1 MKLWLSFVLIP
12 LAVAIRADSTHKAAD
27 GVNNGMT
34 RSDVKT
40 AAEDIDVL
48 ALVGAKKCCACKE
61 DPNRKGKCKKDTNGK
76 TSGCGPDC
84 DHEPGYKCWH
94 RLGYIFHDLDCEK
107 YN

>member
-1 MKLWLSFVLIP
+1 MGGSAWFIEEHATCVHRPALPV
-12 LAVAIRADSTHKAAD
+12 
-27 GVNNGMT
+27 
-34 RSDVKT
+34 
-40 AAEDIDVL
+40 EDIDVL